1 MSDITL
7 TSGIRQNL
15 LSLQQTSTD
24 LTTTQE
30 ALATGKKVNSAADNP
45 SSYFTSQ
52 SLTQTANSL
61 SALLDQIGQGSQTIN
76 YATNGLTGITS
87 LLQQALS
94 TAQQAQ
100 SASWTVAGATSGSVS
115 LSSGANVT
123 LAAGTLAIDV
133 GTSTYSVTIAA
144 SATLSQVEADI
155 NGTIGL
161 GGNGVVTATDDGSG
175 HLILT
180 SNEAPLGFTVA
191 AGAASLAL
199 GLTTTSTTNNVVIG
213 ASTTRGTLQS
223 NFNSLLTQIN
233 QLASDSGYNGINLL
247 AGDSLTID
255 FNPTGTST
263 LTIAGVT
270 FNSSGLGLSAISGSG
285 ATSFQSDN
293 QLATVVSSIN
303 AALATVQSQTET
315 FGTNAS
321 TITTRQTFETAAINT
336 LQTGA
341 ANLVVADQNQES
353 ADLLTEQTQ
362 QQLEISALS
371 IANDANQSVLKLF
384 G

>member
-7 TSGIRQNL
+7 TTGIRQNL
-15 LSLQQTSTD
+15 LSLQQTSND

-52 SLTQTANSL
+52 NLTQTANSL
-61 SALLDQIGQGSQTIN
+61 SSLLDQIGQGSQTIN
-76 YATNGLTGITS
+76 AATDGLTGLTS

-100 SASWTVAGATSGSVS
+100 SASWTVSATTTGSVS
-115 LSSGANVT
+115 VSTVAT
-123 LAAGTLAIDV
+123 AGTLTIDV
-133 GTSTYSVTIAA
+133 GSSTYSVTIAT
-144 SATLSQVEADI
+144 SATLSQIEADI
-155 NGTIGL
+155 NSTTGL
-161 GGNGVVTATDDGSG
+161 GSNGIVSATDDGSG
-175 HLILT
+175 HLVLT
-180 SNEAPLGFTVA
+180 SNEPPIGFTVA
-191 AGAASLAL
+191 ASSTSAAL
-199 GLTTTSTTNNVVIG
+199 GLTTSSTTNNVAIG
-213 ASTTRGTLQS
+213 QSSTRGTLQT
-223 NFNSLLTQIN
+223 NFNNLLTQIN

-263 LTIAGVT
+263 LNITGVT
-270 FNSSGLGLSAISGSG
+270 FNAAGLGLSAVSGTAAG
-285 ATSFQSDN
+285 SFQSDA
-293 QLATVVSSIN
+293 QLTSVVASIN
-303 AALATVQSQTET
+303 AALAQVQTQTET

-321 TITTRQTFETAAINT
+321 TITTRSTFETALINT

-341 ANLVVADQNQES
+341 TNLVVADQNAES

-371 IANDANQSVLKLF
+371 IANQANQSVLKLF
-384 G
+384 S

>member
-7 TSGIRQNL
+7 TTGIRQNL
-15 LSLQQTSTD
+15 LSLQQTSND

-52 SLTQTANSL
+52 NLNQTAHSL
-61 SALLDQIGQGSQTIN
+61 ASLLDQIGQGSQTIN
-76 YATNGLTGITS
+76 AATDGLTGLTS

-100 SASWTVAGATSGSVS
+100 SSNWTVAATTTAATSVAS
-115 LSSGANVT
+115 LGT
-123 LAAGTLAIDV
+123 AGTLVIDV
-133 GTSTYSVTIAA
+133 GTSTYSV
-144 SATLSQVEADI
+144 SLATGTLAQVEAQI
-155 NGTIGL
+155 NNTTGL
-161 GGNGVVTATDDGSG
+161 GSNGIVSATDDGSG

-180 SNEAPLGFTVA
+180 SNEPPIGFTVSA
-191 AGAASLAL
+191 NATSAAL
-199 GLTTTSTTNNVVIG
+199 GITTSSTSNNIAIG
-213 ASTTRGTLQS
+213 SSSTRSTLQT
-223 NFNSLLTQIN
+223 NFNNLLTQIN
-233 QLASDSGYNGINLL
+233 QLAADSGYNGINLL

-263 LTIAGVT
+263 LNITGVT
-270 FNSSGLGLSAISGSG
+270 FNAAGLGLGAVSGTAAS
-285 ATSFQSDN
+285 SFQSDN
-293 QLATVVSSIN
+293 QLATTVAQIN
-303 AALATVQSQTET
+303 AALATVQTQTET

-321 TITTRQTFETAAINT
+321 TITTRQTFETALINT

-341 ANLVVADQNQES
+341 TNLVVADQNEES
-353 ADLLTEQTQ
+353 ANLLTEQTQ

-371 IANDANQSVLKLF
+371 IANQANQSVLKLF

>member
-7 TSGIRQNL
+7 TTGIRQNL
-15 LSLQQTSTD
+15 LSLQQTSND

-52 SLTQTANSL
+52 NLNQTANSL

-76 YATNGLTGITS
+76 AATDGLTGLTS

-100 SASWTVAGATSGSVS
+100 SASWTVAATTTGSASVGTVAS
-115 LSSGANVT
+115 
-123 LAAGTLAIDV
+123 AGTLVIDV

-144 SATLSQVEADI
+144 SATLAQVEADI
-155 NGTIGL
+155 NNTTGL
-161 GGNGVVTATDDGSG
+161 GSNGIVSATDDGSG
-175 HLILT
+175 HLVLT
-180 SNEAPLGFTVA
+180 SNEPPIGFTIA
-191 AGAASLAL
+191 ANATSAAL
-199 GLTTTSTTNNVVIG
+199 GITTSSTTNNVAIG
-213 ASTTRGTLQS
+213 QSSTRSTLQT
-223 NFNSLLTQIN
+223 NFNNLLTQIN

-263 LTIAGVT
+263 LTIQGVT
-270 FNSSGLGLSAISGSG
+270 FNSAGLGLSAVSGTAAS
-285 ATSFQSDN
+285 SFQSDQ
-293 QLATVVSSIN
+293 QLATTVAQIN
-303 AALATVQSQTET
+303 AALATVQTQTET

-321 TITTRQTFETAAINT
+321 TITTRETFETALINT

-341 ANLVVADQNQES
+341 TNLVVADQNQES
-353 ADLLTEQTQ
+353 ANLLTEQTQ

-371 IANDANQSVLKLF
+371 IANQANQSVLKLF